1 MSIHHNINIP
11 AVDIERL
18 WGAAS
23 IKMKQTD
30 DKTARAFWAGVMAT
44 FALIGQADPPGQ
56 NAFIAELENSLEVF
70 TDGELI

>member
-1 MSIHHNINIP
+1 
-11 AVDIERL
+11 
-18 WGAAS
+18 
-23 IKMKQTD
+23 MKQTD

-44 FALIGQADPPGQ
+44 FVQIGQADPPGQ